1 MESIVDY
8 FSNMPTLHRT
18 LLLVGGM
25 SFFLFLENVIPFFTQ
40 PYNKVKHTGLNIFFT
55 LTTIIVNFSL
65 AFVLVLSTQWVVE
78 HNFGIVQW
86 LHLPM
91 IGTAVIGLLLMDLI
105 GAYLPHWAEHHV
117 KWMWQF
123 HIVHHTDQHVDT
135 TTANRHHPGES
146 VIRVV
151 FTILGI
157 FIVGIP
163 IWVFFIYQT
172 LSLVLTQFNHSNFA
186 FPLWLD
192 KILVTVICTPSMH
205 RVHHHYRQPYSD
217 SNYGNIFSFW
227 DRIFG
232 TYKIVDNRK
241 LVYGLDTHMEV
252 ESTNHLGTLLKLP
265 FAGYRSER
273 DYAEQEI
280 L

>member
-25 SFFLFLENVIPFFTQ
+25 SFFLFLENVIPFFTK

>member
-265 FAGYRSER
+265 FAGYRSKR